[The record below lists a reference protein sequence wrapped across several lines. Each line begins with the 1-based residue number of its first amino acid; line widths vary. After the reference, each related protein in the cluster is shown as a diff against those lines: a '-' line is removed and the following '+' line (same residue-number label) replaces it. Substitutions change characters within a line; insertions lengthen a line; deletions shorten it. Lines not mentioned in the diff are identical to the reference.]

1 MFVRRC
7 GKWKGLTGNYTAR
20 KRKGM
25 VPPLHA
31 VEDFMVSLSGM
42 NDGKQLRPVIYEALA
57 NFPVT
62 LKLMLTI

>member
-1 MFVRRC
+1 MKR
-7 GKWKGLTGNYTAR
+7 GKWKGLTGGFIAR

-42 NDGKQLRPVIYEALA
+42 NDGKQLRP
-57 NFPVT
+57 
-62 LKLMLTI
+62 